1 MSNLIKNIFKTLLF
15 FDLIVIIDHY
25 FLNFKNSNPAL
36 KVLIN
41 ESAVLALVLAFT
53 LFFICIVEKKK
64 ITIPFREEPFEKVK
78 AGGTCGLFVAFLG
91 VAVFVLLD
99 KMEFLGLNKP
109 TKIYYYIPALLI
121 NAVASELL
129 LRGYLFSLYK
139 KHYTFLGAT
148 GITTALFI
156 ALKTDLYPKNLL
168 LLLNLALL
176 NILLCFIYEFTNS
189 FITVVSARFS
199 YTLISVF
206 ALGSLKLEN
215 DYPVWLKIEGIAL
228 ENSRVFTLLLCLILL
243 FFLCQK
249 YALHVIVIYYT
260 PIIIKKIR
268 NFDLRAFL
276 NNLKLKL
283 IAFKNDLPYKL
294 KKFKEDIPLLL
305 KKAKDNFLLK
315 LKELKNKIFKQKRK

>member
-15 FDLIVIIDHY
+15 FDLIVVIDHY

-36 KVLIN
+36 NVLIN

-53 LFFICIVEKKK
+53 LFFVRIVEKKT
-64 ITIPFREEPFEKVK
+64 ITIPIKEKTVAAIK
-78 AGGTCGLFVAFLG
+78 LGGICGLFVTFLG
-91 VAVFVLLD
+91 TVVFVLLD
-99 KMEFLGLNKP
+99 KIEFLGINKP

-121 NAVASELL
+121 NAIASELL

-168 LLLNLALL
+168 LLINLALL

-189 FITVVSARFS
+189 FLAVVSARFS

-206 ALGSLKLEN
+206 ALGSLRLQY
-215 DYPVWLKIEGIAL
+215 DYPVLLKVEGMAL
-228 ENSRVFTLLLCLILL
+228 ENSKIYTVLLCLVLL

-249 YALHVIVIYYT
+249 YKLHILAIYYT

-268 NFDLRAFL
+268 EFDYKAFF
-276 NNLKLKL
+276 NNIKLKL

-294 KKFKEDIPLLL
+294 KKLKENLPVILNKFKKNILLR
-305 KKAKDNFLLK
+305 LK
-315 LKELKNKIFKQKRK
+315 LFKNKIFKGKRK